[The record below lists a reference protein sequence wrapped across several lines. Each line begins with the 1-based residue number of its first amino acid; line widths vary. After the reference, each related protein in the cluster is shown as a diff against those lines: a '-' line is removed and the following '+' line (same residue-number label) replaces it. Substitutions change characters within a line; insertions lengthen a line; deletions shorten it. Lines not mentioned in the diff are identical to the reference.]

1 MANVPYV
8 LIKKEYEED
17 IEDDKA
23 VAMEMGEA
31 VDRLVVECGFL
42 GCRVSEL
49 EEEVRR
55 LKLVVWQMKQKRSVK
70 RLKCRFC

>member
-1 MANVPYV
+1 M

-49 EEEVRR
+49 EEE
-55 LKLVVWQMKQKRSVK
+55 
-70 RLKCRFC
+70 

>member
-23 VAMEMGEA
+23 VAMEMG
-31 VDRLVVECGFL
+31 
-42 GCRVSEL
+42 
-49 EEEVRR
+49 
-55 LKLVVWQMKQKRSVK
+55 KLLIGWLWSAGSWGVG
-70 RLKCRFC
+70 